1 MAEWDAEGDDACGR
15 EAPGREALCAA
26 QTTTAMARRGAL
38 GEERDAEAR
47 RHLPL
52 EPVDDRVEQQ
62 VERRVERLQR
72 VDLRPSFSMN
82 PALLT
87 IASSVPSW
95 WTTRASPCS
104 APMNNGSF
112 VAISRVTS
120 ARPTTDAHF
129 RRCFVSGTST
139 SRWNS
144 LTLENTRWS
153 TVFPWNRKII
163 GSPSKSA
170 RAPRSPPRA
179 PTG

>member
-1 MAEWDAEGDDACGR
+1 MA
-15 EAPGREALCAA
+15 P
-26 QTTTAMARRGAL
+26 RGAL

-82 PALLT
+82 PALLS
-87 IASSVPSW
+87 IASSGASW

-112 VAISRVTS
+112 VAIGRVTS
-120 ARPTTDAHF
+120 PRPTTDAHF
-129 RRCFVSGTST
+129 RRCFFGGTST

-144 LTLENTRWS
+144 VTLENTRR
-153 TVFPWNRKII
+153 TAVFPWNRKSL
-163 GSPSKSA
+163 GSFSKSA
-170 RAPRSPPRA
+170 RSPAEYAESSHGLSRFLGVSRCFPK
-179 PTG
+179 PFQNGKE